1 MDMISAFKAIKSKT
15 WFIPAAVLLAGVV
28 IVVFVMVGCS
38 DKNVDLVKS
47 GVLEIDETRTVEQL
61 LSAKF
66 RKLKWRS
73 FTSDD
78 NRTVVEV
85 TGVRTF
91 SAREKEEYE
100 ESVRKLRSSKNNPK
114 NDPLGGFGSIM
125 ATTQLA
131 ILPLIP
137 QDGDRILIQ
146 FVISADKEAFD
157 VQYCELRD
165 SRGNLKTVGDG
176 NPKLTSTTESAY
188 ENTGNFVKMVVL

>member
-1 MDMISAFKAIKSKT
+1 MEIFSTFKAIKSKT
-15 WFIPAAVLLAGVV
+15 WFIPAVVLLAGVV
-28 IVVFVMVGCS
+28 IVVSVMVGCS

-47 GVLEIDETRTVEQL
+47 GVLEMDQTRTVEQL
-61 LSAKF
+61 LYAKF
-66 RKLKWRS
+66 KKLKWSS

-85 TGVRTF
+85 TGVRAFT
-91 SAREKEEYE
+91 ARGKEEYE
-100 ESVRKLRSSKNNPK
+100 DSVRKLRAAKDNPK

-146 FVISADKEAFD
+146 FVINADKKSFD
-157 VQYCELRD
+157 IQYGELRD
-165 SRGNLKTVGDG
+165 SRGNLKILGDG
-176 NPKLTSTTESAY
+176 DIKLTSTTESAY
-188 ENTGNFVKMVVL
+188 ENPEKFMKMVVL